1 MLLSLHVKNLALI
14 EETEVEFGKGLNILT
29 GETGSGKSVLIGS
42 VNIALGGKFD
52 KDMLRKGAESA
63 LVELTFSIG
72 EDERLLS
79 RLEELEIPV
88 EEELVTISRRLQA
101 GKTISKINGESV
113 NTRQLKEIA
122 EFLIDIHGQ
131 HEHQSLL
138 HKKKHLEILDAYIG
152 DAAQEA
158 LEEVDARYKK
168 VMELREQLEE
178 DAMDET
184 AKQREQALLEFE
196 RDEIENAHLSVGEDE
211 ALEAQ
216 YRKLVNS
223 KKITEALSESYRYT
237 GNEDTSGAGNDLGR
251 AVRLLSTVSEYDDQ
265 LGQLL
270 EQLSQIEDLLSEY
283 NRDVSA
289 YMADMEFDGADFHQ
303 LEERLNEINHLK
315 DKYGDTIE
323 KVLQAYEE
331 RVERLDKLA
340 DYDAYMNGLQ
350 AQLSVQESYLQK
362 ACEKLSALRKENA
375 LVL

>member
-1 MLLSLHVKNLALI
+1 
-14 EETEVEFGKGLNILT
+14 
-29 GETGSGKSVLIGS
+29 
-42 VNIALGGKFD
+42 
-52 KDMLRKGAESA
+52 
-63 LVELTFSIG
+63 
-72 EDERLLS
+72 
-79 RLEELEIPV
+79 
-88 EEELVTISRRLQA
+88 
-101 GKTISKINGESV
+101 
-113 NTRQLKEIA
+113 
-122 EFLIDIHGQ
+122 
-131 HEHQSLL
+131 
-138 HKKKHLEILDAYIG
+138 
-152 DAAQEA
+152 
-158 LEEVDARYKK
+158 
-168 VMELREQLEE
+168 
-178 DAMDET
+178 MDET

-289 YMADMEFDGADFHQ
+289 YKADMEFDGADFHQ
-303 LEERLNEINHLK
+303 MEERLNEINHLK